1 MDLDSL
7 IERKR
12 ERFEQLEREIADP
25 RLFENRKRAGE
36 IMREHA
42 SIKELLGRWKRLET
56 ARRQLD
62 DNRELA
68 TSRDVEIAAMADDEI
83 PDLEERVTDL
93 EREIQIDL
101 LPPDENEDRDA
112 IVEIRAGTGGSEA
125 AIFAADLYRMYNRYA
140 EAAGLKTE
148 DLESSPSELGGLKE
162 VIFRV
167 SGESVFRKL
176 RYESGV
182 HRVQRVPATE
192 AQGRIHTSTA
202 TVAVLPEAQD
212 VDVELKPDDLRIEV
226 SRAGGPGGQG
236 VNTTDS
242 AVQVLHIPTGRIVR
256 CQDGRSQ
263 IKNKE
268 RALSILRARLLERK
282 QREEAEKYS
291 AQRRG
296 QIGTGG
302 REEKIRTYN
311 FPQNRVT
318 DHRIGLTL
326 YNLDRVMEGDLGE
339 LIRALQVA
347 DVAERLKE
355 SAVLSELESSSPLR
369 ISLHQFEADSA
380 RNLLTTL
387 RLDYERMTVL
397 DVLQSTTAYFKKRG
411 IENPRLNAEHLL
423 AHALGRTRM
432 ELYLE
437 FERTLG
443 EVELAPLRKLVQR
456 RGEGEPLQHLLGTVE
471 FCGDTFLCDNRALVP
486 ATRNRAVRGTRRI
499 KNRESRIENRGR
511 WNRQRRDCAQSG
523 KKISRGTNF
532 RRGRLGRCARP
543 HARKRDPARLKWTRP
558 IEKKQSS

>member
-1 MDLDSL
+1 MDLDTL
-7 IERKR
+7 VQLKR

-25 RLFENRKRAGE
+25 GLFSNRQRAGE
-36 IMREHA
+36 LMREHA
-42 SIKELLGRWKRLET
+42 RIRDLLVKWDELAA

-68 TSRDVEIAAMADDEI
+68 MSRDVEIAAMADDEI
-83 PDLEERVTDL
+83 PELQRRVADLQ
-93 EREIQIDL
+93 REVQIAL
-101 LPPDENEDRDA
+101 LPPDENEERDA

-125 AIFAADLYRMYNRYA
+125 AIFAADLYRMYRRYA
-140 EAAGLKTE
+140 ESVGLKVE
-148 DLESSPSELGGLKE
+148 DLEASPSELGGFKE

-167 SGESVFRKL
+167 SGESVFQKL

-212 VDVELKPDDLRIEV
+212 VEIELKPEDLRIEV

-242 AVQVLHIPTGRIVR
+242 AVQVLHIPTGMIVR
-256 CQDGRSQ
+256 CQEGRSQ

-326 YNLDRVMEGDLGE
+326 YNLDRVMDGELGE
-339 LIRALQVA
+339 LIGALQAA
-347 DVAERLKE
+347 DLAERLKE
-355 SAVLSELESSSPLR
+355 SA
-369 ISLHQFEADSA
+369 AA
-380 RNLLTTL
+380 
-387 RLDYERMTVL
+387 
-397 DVLQSTTAYFKKRG
+397 
-411 IENPRLNAEHLL
+411 
-423 AHALGRTRM
+423 
-432 ELYLE
+432 
-437 FERTLG
+437 
-443 EVELAPLRKLVQR
+443 
-456 RGEGEPLQHLLGTVE
+456 
-471 FCGDTFLCDNRALVP
+471 
-486 ATRNRAVRGTRRI
+486 
-499 KNRESRIENRGR
+499 
-511 WNRQRRDCAQSG
+511 
-523 KKISRGTNF
+523 
-532 RRGRLGRCARP
+532 
-543 HARKRDPARLKWTRP
+543 
-558 IEKKQSS
+558 

>member
-1 MDLDSL
+1 MDFDPL
-7 IERKR
+7 IQRKR

-36 IMREHA
+36 IRREHA
-42 SIKELLGRWKRLET
+42 STKGVLAKWDELET
-56 ARRQLD
+56 ARKQLD

-83 PDLEERVTDL
+83 PDLERRVAEL
-93 EREIQIDL
+93 ERELQIAL
-101 LPPDENEDRDA
+101 LPPDENENRDA
-112 IVEIRAGTGGSEA
+112 IVEIRAGTGGNEA
-125 AIFAADLYRMYNRYA
+125 AIFAADLYRMYHRYA
-140 EAAGLKTE
+140 ESAGLKTE

-162 VIFRV
+162 AIFKV

-202 TVAVLPEAQD
+202 TVAVLPEAED
-212 VDVELKPDDLRIEV
+212 VDLELKPEDLRIEV

-242 AVQVLHIPTGRIVR
+242 AVQVLHIPTGTIVR

-282 QREEAEKYS
+282 QREEEEKYS

-311 FPQNRVT
+311 FPQNRLT

-326 YNLDRVMEGDLGE
+326 YNLDRVIDGDLDE
-339 LIRALQVA
+339 MIRALQAA
-347 DVAERLKE
+347 DMAERLKE
-355 SAVLSELESSSPLR
+355 SS
-369 ISLHQFEADSA
+369 ISA
-380 RNLLTTL
+380 
-387 RLDYERMTVL
+387 
-397 DVLQSTTAYFKKRG
+397 
-411 IENPRLNAEHLL
+411 
-423 AHALGRTRM
+423 
-432 ELYLE
+432 
-437 FERTLG
+437 
-443 EVELAPLRKLVQR
+443 
-456 RGEGEPLQHLLGTVE
+456 
-471 FCGDTFLCDNRALVP
+471 
-486 ATRNRAVRGTRRI
+486 
-499 KNRESRIENRGR
+499 
-511 WNRQRRDCAQSG
+511 
-523 KKISRGTNF
+523 
-532 RRGRLGRCARP
+532 
-543 HARKRDPARLKWTRP
+543 
-558 IEKKQSS
+558 

>member
-1 MDLDSL
+1 MDLDLL

-25 RLFENRKRAGE
+25 RLFDNRKRAGE

-42 SIKELLGRWKRLET
+42 GIKELLAHWNELET
-56 ARRQLD
+56 VRRQLD

-83 PDLEERVTDL
+83 PDLEKRVLDL
-93 EREIQIDL
+93 EREMQIAL
-101 LPPDENEDRDA
+101 LPPDENENRDA

-140 EAAGLKTE
+140 ESASLKTE

-162 VIFRV
+162 SIFRV

-202 TVAVLPEAQD
+202 TVAVLPEAED

-242 AVQVLHIPTGRIVR
+242 AVQVLHIPTGTIVR

-282 QREEAEKYS
+282 QREEAAKYS

-326 YNLDRVMEGDLGE
+326 YDLDRVMEGDLGE
-339 LIRALQVA
+339 LIRALQAA
-347 DVAERLKE
+347 DVAERLE
-355 SAVLSELESSSPLR
+355 ESS
-369 ISLHQFEADSA
+369 
-380 RNLLTTL
+380 
-387 RLDYERMTVL
+387 
-397 DVLQSTTAYFKKRG
+397 
-411 IENPRLNAEHLL
+411 
-423 AHALGRTRM
+423 
-432 ELYLE
+432 
-437 FERTLG
+437 
-443 EVELAPLRKLVQR
+443 LV
-456 RGEGEPLQHLLGTVE
+456 
-471 FCGDTFLCDNRALVP
+471 
-486 ATRNRAVRGTRRI
+486 
-499 KNRESRIENRGR
+499 
-511 WNRQRRDCAQSG
+511 
-523 KKISRGTNF
+523 
-532 RRGRLGRCARP
+532 
-543 HARKRDPARLKWTRP
+543 
-558 IEKKQSS
+558 

>member
-1 MDLDSL
+1 MDFDLL

-12 ERFEQLEREIADP
+12 ERFAELEREVADP
-25 RLFENRKRAGE
+25 RLFDNRKRAGE

-42 SIKELLGRWKRLET
+42 SIKNLIERWNELEA

-83 PDLEERVTDL
+83 PDLEKRVADL
-93 EREIQIDL
+93 EREIQIGL
-101 LPPDENEDRDA
+101 LPSDENENRDA

-140 EAAGLKTE
+140 ESAGLKTE
-148 DLESSPSELGGLKE
+148 DLESSSSELGGLKE

-202 TVAVLPEAQD
+202 TVAVLPEAED
-212 VDVELKPDDLRIEV
+212 VDLELRPDDLRIEV

-242 AVQVLHIPTGRIVR
+242 AVQVLHIPTGTIVR

-263 IKNKE
+263 LKNKE
-268 RALSILRARLLERK
+268 KAMSILRARLLERK

-326 YNLDRVMEGDLGE
+326 YNLDRVMDGDLGH
-339 LIRALQVA
+339 LIQTLQAA

-355 SAVLSELESSSPLR
+355 P
-369 ISLHQFEADSA
+369 SLVA
-380 RNLLTTL
+380 
-387 RLDYERMTVL
+387 
-397 DVLQSTTAYFKKRG
+397 
-411 IENPRLNAEHLL
+411 
-423 AHALGRTRM
+423 
-432 ELYLE
+432 
-437 FERTLG
+437 
-443 EVELAPLRKLVQR
+443 
-456 RGEGEPLQHLLGTVE
+456 
-471 FCGDTFLCDNRALVP
+471 
-486 ATRNRAVRGTRRI
+486 
-499 KNRESRIENRGR
+499 
-511 WNRQRRDCAQSG
+511 
-523 KKISRGTNF
+523 
-532 RRGRLGRCARP
+532 
-543 HARKRDPARLKWTRP
+543 
-558 IEKKQSS
+558 